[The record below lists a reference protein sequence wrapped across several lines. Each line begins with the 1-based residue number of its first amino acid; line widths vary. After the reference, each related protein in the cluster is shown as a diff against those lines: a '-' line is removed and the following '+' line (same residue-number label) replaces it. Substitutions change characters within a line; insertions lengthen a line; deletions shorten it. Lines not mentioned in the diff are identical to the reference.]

1 MLSACLLLV
10 FIKNCTIFI
19 YLSFDS
25 RSQFPRRGGEENR
38 TKRKSEPFLIERKLS
53 IPFRFSRSLFHS
65 FHFPSIPRL
74 ENTSDNLVRCAIV
87 REKVARARS
96 LIRSTTRF
104 ISSFSL
110 FFLNRA
116 EEAPLPPAS
125 RPQED
130 LPSQEPRRG

>member
-53 IPFRFSRSLFHS
+53 IPFRFSLPQFSLPIDTTARKHQRQPRSLRNRSGESCSREIFDSIHDS
-65 FHFPSIPRL
+65 FHF
-74 ENTSDNLVRCAIV
+74 
-87 REKVARARS
+87 
-96 LIRSTTRF
+96 F
-104 ISSFSL
+104 FSL

-130 LPSQEPRRG
+130 LPSQEPGRG